1 MKRFDTRVAVVT
13 GASQG
18 IGAKTAEM
26 YALEGASVAL
36 FDVNVEKAKEVVKQ
50 IEEQGGTAMAVRCDV
65 SNKDEVEGAMKQVA
79 ERYGRIDILVNN
91 AGVTRDSLLFKLEE
105 DDFDLVIDTHLK
117 GAYLCSKAAQAYM
130 VKQKYG
136 KIVMLSSRSALGNR
150 GQTNYSAAKAGLQGM
165 ARTLGIE
172 LGPFGINVNAV
183 APGFIETDM
192 TKAISEK
199 TGIPYDDVKQ
209 GAIDQNNI
217 KRVGTPEDVANTIL
231 FLSSDQAG
239 YVTGQVIYVAGR
251 VVG

>member
-36 FDVNVEKAKEVVKQ
+36 FDVNVEKAEEVVKQ

>member
-36 FDVNVEKAKEVVKQ
+36 FDVNVEKAEEVVKQ
-50 IEEQGGTAMAVRCDV
+50 IEEQGGTAIAVRCDV

-105 DDFDLVIDTHLK
+105 EDFDLVMDTHLK

-199 TGIPYDDVKQ
+199 TGIPYEDVKQ

>member
-36 FDVNVEKAKEVVKQ
+36 FDVNVEKAEEVVKQ

-65 SNKDEVEGAMKQVA
+65 SNKEEVQDAMKQVA

-105 DDFDLVIDTHLK
+105 EDFDLVMDTHLK

-199 TGIPYDDVKQ
+199 TGIPYEDVKQ